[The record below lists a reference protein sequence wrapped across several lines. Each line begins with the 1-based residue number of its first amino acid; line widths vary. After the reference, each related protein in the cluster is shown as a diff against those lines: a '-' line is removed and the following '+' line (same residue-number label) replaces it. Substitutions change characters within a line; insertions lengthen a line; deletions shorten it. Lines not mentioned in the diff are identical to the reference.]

1 MDPAEGETRPS
12 RDESDLMNQFVD
24 AVHWIFTRSNWH
36 EVNLQAGIGSQLTY
50 HVELSAISIVA
61 AALIAIPV
69 GMLVGHRRRGEFLA
83 VSVANVGRAIPSFA
97 LVVLVFIA
105 VGNLVPSLQL
115 SMAPT
120 TIALVLLAMPPI
132 LTNTY
137 VGIQAVDAD
146 TVEAARGMGLS
157 ERQVLLDL
165 ELPLA
170 APLIMA
176 GLRTAAVTVVA
187 TATLAGFVGAGG
199 LGVFLYNG
207 FAQQGQEQQLIGG
220 AMLVAILAILTE
232 VAFAALERAVTP
244 RTMSRQRRVVSPGP
258 RAVVAA

>member
-1 MDPAEGETRPS
+1 
-12 RDESDLMNQFVD
+12 MNDFVR
-24 AVHWIFTRSNWH
+24 AVHWIFSASNWR
-36 EVNLQAGIGSQLTY
+36 EVNFQAGIRSQLTY
-50 HVELSAISIVA
+50 HVQLAAISILV
-61 AALIAIPV
+61 AALIAVPV
-69 GMLVGHRRRGEFLA
+69 GMVVGHRRRGEFLA

-115 SMAPT
+115 SMLPT
-120 TIALVLLAMPPI
+120 AIALILLAIPPV

-157 ERQVLLDL
+157 DHQVLFGL

-220 AMLVAILAILTE
+220 AMLVAILAVFTE
-232 VAFAALERAVTP
+232 LLFAALERAVTP
-244 RTMSRQRRVVSPGP
+244 RTSSRQRRRLRSPAPGSGAVA
-258 RAVVAA
+258 RA